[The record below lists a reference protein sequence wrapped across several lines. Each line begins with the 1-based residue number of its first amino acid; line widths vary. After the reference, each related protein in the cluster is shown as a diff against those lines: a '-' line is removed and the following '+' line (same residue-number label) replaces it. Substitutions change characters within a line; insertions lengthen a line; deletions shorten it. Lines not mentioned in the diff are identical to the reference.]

1 MAVRRMPERL
11 SVEKRNCRGLT
22 AVEWCS
28 GTDERIQVCVSG
40 VRATHHSGLKQQRR
54 TYRLSDLLSKNHR
67 PPGSIF
73 SGSEIHFVGDP
84 GGQAAASWDVEWR
97 ADGGGPRCGQ
107 TQIADC
113 DYCAGGCC

>member
-11 SVEKRNCRGLT
+11 SVETRNCRGLT

-67 PPGSIF
+67 PPGSLF
-73 SGSEIHFVGDP
+73 DRSEIHLVCGP
-84 GGQAAASWDVEWR
+84 SEQASANWGCQWR
-97 ADGGGPRCGQ
+97 AIGRRPWRRPA
-107 TQIADC
+107 QI
-113 DYCAGGCC
+113 G